1 LNICAVCHEEI
12 KVQFEVNKSIFG
24 LMIFYLREHIFND
37 VTSSFSFE
45 MFFLRIW
52 IGLFIYQQQYFT
64 FAIVSFNQPRFRIN
78 TTWNS
83 NATTF
88 VGINPHGI
96 FINSNNSIYITDV
109 NADQIHIWQ
118 NENDLNP
125 TKTIEGNLS
134 DPFSLFVTTN
144 GDIYVDNGNNRR
156 VDKWIRENE
165 TWISVMNVSSV
176 CSGLFIDIYE
186 NLYCSMGDN
195 NRVDKN
201 WSTIAGTGVVGSQ
214 SDMLNNPCGIFVDIN
229 LDLYVA
235 DSGNNRIQLFRL
247 NQRNGITVAGKG
259 SAKVTIELNL
269 PSGIVLDGDRHLFI
283 VDSGNHRI
291 IGSDE
296 NGFRCIFGCSGY
308 GQTND
313 KLTYP
318 RAISFDSYGNIYV
331 TDFGNN
337 RMQKIFLSKKS
348 DRKCENCSK
357 KIFSF

>member
-1 LNICAVCHEEI
+1 MKFTYRTRLLIDDIYLFIDKTNCFENMSTI
-12 KVQFEVNKSIFG
+12 KK
-24 LMIFYLREHIFND
+24 
-37 VTSSFSFE
+37 SFSFE
-45 MFFLRIW
+45 MFLWIW
-52 IGLFIYQQQYFT
+52 IGLFIQQQYFT
-64 FAIVSFNQPRFRIN
+64 FATFSFNQPRFRTN

-83 NATTF
+83 NAITFTNRSF
-88 VGINPHGI
+88 VGSYPSGI
-96 FINSNNSIYITDV
+96 FVNSNNSIYISNRETG
-109 NADQIHIWQ
+109 QIHIWQ
-118 NENDLNP
+118 NKNDLNP
-125 TKTIEGNLS
+125 TKTISGNLS
-134 DPFSLFVTTN
+134 YPQSIFVTTN
-144 GDIYVDNGNNRR
+144 GDIYVDNGNNDR
-156 VDKWIRENE
+156 VDKWIQENE